1 MTIDKD
7 KAGRLLILIGA
18 VGLIVGLIVFM
29 ATRGQGEQPEEEK
42 PQNYYQE
49 VPEAEVT
56 SIQGSKSAAYRD
68 HREKKDDSTIENYW
82 DSCEEEVSDSDKEAE
97 TMSQAHPSSAS
108 SQAKTSEELF
118 KGSPSPSPAPRSS
131 GSYTNPYRETPEQ
144 REERHQRRHEEAME
158 LAGQISSGS
167 TEDSPAEV
175 PEEQDTKDTY
185 TAPANTTVIRSG
197 GISSL
202 EGWDSDNGISSL
214 DDSDEMLTED
224 DDKPF
229 KCMFARESKI
239 KSGQRAAIIL
249 MEDLLINGVLVPKN
263 THLMA
268 FCNISGRLEMTV
280 VNIEINGRII
290 PLGYE
295 AYDNDGS
302 PGIYCPDVGST
313 GQTVKNRGTRIIGS
327 GLTGKVGRTAG
338 EIIST
343 GVSLI
348 QNSTGEKT
356 VTVPAGYTFYIV
368 KKKQ

>member
-7 KAGRLLILIGA
+7 KIGRLLILIGA
-18 VGLIVGLIVFM
+18 VGLIVGVLVFL
-29 ATRGQGEQPEEEK
+29 ATRGQSEASQSET
-42 PQNYYQE
+42 PQNAFQE
-49 VPEAEVT
+49 VPEAEVS
-56 SIQGSKSAAYRD
+56 SIQSSKSAAYRD
-68 HREKKDDSTIENYW
+68 HREAKEDSSIENYW
-82 DSCEEEVSDSDKEAE
+82 DKCMEEEDTTNEQTAR
-97 TMSQAHPSSAS
+97 TPMQPSSP
-108 SQAKTSEELF
+108 QQPKTSTELF
-118 KGSPSPSPAPRSS
+118 GGGSPPSPAPRSS
-131 GSYTNPYRETPEQ
+131 SGYTNPYRETPQQ
-144 REERHQRRHEEAME
+144 REERHQKRHEEAIE
-158 LAGQISSGS
+158 LANQISSANS
-167 TEDSPAEV
+167 SDTPEADDTADSPAETV
-175 PEEQDTKDTY
+175 IP
-185 TAPANTTVIRSG
+185 NTTVRRSDG
-197 GISSL
+197 FSSL
-202 EGWDSDNGISSL
+202 EGWDCENGISSL
-214 DDSDEMLTED
+214 DDSNGIITED
-224 DDKPF
+224 IDRPF

-249 MEDLLINGVLVPKN
+249 MEDLLVNGILVPKN

-268 FCNISGRLEMTV
+268 FCNISNRLEMTV
-280 VNIEINGRII
+280 SNIEINGRIL

>member
-1 MTIDKD
+1 MKIDKD
-7 KAGRLLILIGA
+7 KIGRLMILIGA
-18 VGLIVGLIVFM
+18 VGLVVGLLVFL
-29 ATRGQGEQPEEEK
+29 ATRGQSDTPQDET
-42 PQNYYQE
+42 PQNAYQE
-49 VPEAEVT
+49 VPEAEVS
-56 SIQGSKSAAYRD
+56 SIQSSKSAAYRD
-68 HREKKDDSTIENYW
+68 HREAKEDSSIENYW
-82 DSCEEEVSDSDKEAE
+82 DSCMEEKDDNTNEQTV
-97 TMSQAHPSSAS
+97 QPQRHPSSP
-108 SQAKTSEELF
+108 QQPKTSTELF
-118 KGSPSPSPAPRSS
+118 GEGTPHSPTPRSS
-131 GSYTNPYRETPEQ
+131 TGYTNPYRETPQQ
-144 REERHQRRHEEAME
+144 REERHQKRHEEAIE
-158 LAGQISSGS
+158 LANQISSANS
-167 TEDSPAEV
+167 SDTPEADDTADSPAETV
-175 PEEQDTKDTY
+175 IP
-185 TAPANTTVIRSG
+185 NTTVRRTDG
-197 GISSL
+197 FSSL
-202 EGWDSDNGISSL
+202 EGWDCENGISSL
-214 DDSDEMLTED
+214 DDSNDIITED
-224 DDKPF
+224 IDRPF

-249 MEDLLINGVLVPKN
+249 MEDLLVNGILVPKN

-268 FCNISGRLEMTV
+268 FCNISNRLEMTV
-280 VNIEINGRII
+280 SNIEINGRIL

-295 AYDNDGS
+295 AYDNDGI

>member
-7 KAGRLLILIGA
+7 KIGRLLILIGA
-18 VGLIVGLIVFM
+18 VGLIVGVLVFL
-29 ATRGQGEQPEEEK
+29 ATRGQNEASQRET
-42 PQNYYQE
+42 PQNAFQE
-49 VPEAEVT
+49 VPEAEVS
-56 SIQGSKSAAYRD
+56 SIQSSKSAAYRD
-68 HREKKDDSTIENYW
+68 HREAKEDSSIENYW
-82 DSCEEEVSDSDKEAE
+82 DKCMEEEDTTNEQTAR
-97 TMSQAHPSSAS
+97 TPMQPSSP
-108 SQAKTSEELF
+108 QQPKTSTELF
-118 KGSPSPSPAPRSS
+118 GGGSTPSPAPRSS
-131 GSYTNPYRETPEQ
+131 TGYTNPYRETPQQ
-144 REERHQRRHEEAME
+144 REERHQKRHEEAIE
-158 LAGQISSGS
+158 LANQISSANS
-167 TEDSPAEV
+167 DDNSATEADGTDDSPV
-175 PEEQDTKDTY
+175 DVIIS
-185 TAPANTTVIRSG
+185 NTTVRRSDG
-197 GISSL
+197 VSYL
-202 EGWDSDNGISSL
+202 DGWDCENGISSL
-214 DDSDEMLTED
+214 DDSNYIITED
-224 DDKPF
+224 IDRPF

-249 MEDLLINGVLVPKN
+249 MEDLLINGILVPKN

-268 FCNISGRLEMTV
+268 FCNISNRLEMTV
-280 VNIEINGRII
+280 TNIEINGRII

-295 AYDNDGS
+295 AYDNDGN

>member
-7 KAGRLLILIGA
+7 KIGRLLILIGA
-18 VGLIVGLIVFM
+18 VGLIVGLIAFL
-29 ATRGQGEQPEEEK
+29 ATRGQDVTSQDET
-42 PQNYYQE
+42 PQNAYQE
-49 VPEAEVT
+49 VPEAEVN

-68 HREKKDDSTIENYW
+68 HREAKEDSPIENYW
-82 DSCEEEVSDSDKEAE
+82 DSCMEEEDSSANEQ
-97 TMSQAHPSSAS
+97 TGQPQVNPSSA
-108 SQAKTSEELF
+108 QQPKTSTELF
-118 KGSPSPSPAPRSS
+118 RGGSSHSPAPRSS
-131 GSYTNPYRETPEQ
+131 SGYTNPYRETPEQ
-144 REERHQRRHEEAME
+144 REERHQKRHEEAIE
-158 LAGQISSGS
+158 LANQISSGNNADS
-167 TEDSPAEV
+167 PVTETGFTNDSPADEII
-175 PEEQDTKDTY
+175 PS
-185 TAPANTTVIRSG
+185 TTVRRSDG
-197 GISSL
+197 VSSL
-202 EGWDSDNGISSL
+202 DGWDCETGISSL
-214 DDSDEMLTED
+214 DDSNEIIAED
-224 DDKPF
+224 IDRPF

-249 MEDLLINGVLVPKN
+249 MEDLLINGILVPKN

-268 FCNISGRLEMTV
+268 FCNISSRLEMTV
-280 VNIEINGRII
+280 SNIEINGRII

-302 PGIYCPDVGST
+302 PGIYCPDVGT
-313 GQTVKNRGTRIIGS
+313 AGQTVKNRGTRIIGS

>member
-7 KAGRLLILIGA
+7 KIGRLLILIGA
-18 VGLIVGLIVFM
+18 VGLIVGVLVFL
-29 ATRGQGEQPEEEK
+29 ATRGQSEASQSET
-42 PQNYYQE
+42 PQNAFQE
-49 VPEAEVT
+49 VPEAEVS
-56 SIQGSKSAAYRD
+56 SIQSSKSAAYRD
-68 HREKKDDSTIENYW
+68 HREAKEDSSIENYW
-82 DSCEEEVSDSDKEAE
+82 DKCMEEEEDTTNEQTAR
-97 TMSQAHPSSAS
+97 TPMQPSSP
-108 SQAKTSEELF
+108 QQPKTSTELF
-118 KGSPSPSPAPRSS
+118 GGGSTPSPAPRSS
-131 GSYTNPYRETPEQ
+131 SGYTNPYRETPQQ
-144 REERHQRRHEEAME
+144 REERHQKRHEEAIE
-158 LAGQISSGS
+158 LANQISSANS
-167 TEDSPAEV
+167 DDNSATEADGTDDSPVDAIIS
-175 PEEQDTKDTY
+175 
-185 TAPANTTVIRSG
+185 NTTVRRSDG
-197 GISSL
+197 VSYL
-202 EGWDSDNGISSL
+202 DGWDCENGISSL
-214 DDSDEMLTED
+214 DDSNDIITED
-224 DDKPF
+224 IDRPF

-249 MEDLLINGVLVPKN
+249 MEDLLINGILVPKN

-268 FCNISGRLEMTV
+268 FCNISNRLEMTV
-280 VNIEINGRII
+280 TNIEINGRII

-295 AYDNDGS
+295 AYDNDGN

>member
-1 MTIDKD
+1 MKIDKD
-7 KAGRLLILIGA
+7 KIGRLMILIGA
-18 VGLIVGLIVFM
+18 VGLILGLLVFL
-29 ATRGQGEQPEEEK
+29 ATRGQSDTSQDET
-42 PQNYYQE
+42 PQNAYQE
-49 VPEAEVT
+49 VPEAEVS
-56 SIQGSKSAAYRD
+56 SIQSSKSAAYRD
-68 HREKKDDSTIENYW
+68 HREAKEDSSIENYW
-82 DSCEEEVSDSDKEAE
+82 DSCMEEEKDTANEQTAQ
-97 TMSQAHPSSAS
+97 SQMPYS
-108 SQAKTSEELF
+108 SQQHPKTSTELF
-118 KGSPSPSPAPRSS
+118 GESTRPSPAPRNTS
-131 GSYTNPYRETPEQ
+131 GYTNPYRETPQQ
-144 REERHQRRHEEAME
+144 REERHQKRHEEAIE
-158 LAGQISSGS
+158 LANQISSAS
-167 TEDSPAEV
+167 SSDTSQTEPDKEEDSPATTII
-175 PEEQDTKDTY
+175 PS
-185 TAPANTTVIRSG
+185 TTVRRSG
-197 GISSL
+197 GVSSFD
-202 EGWDSDNGISSL
+202 GWDCENGISSL
-214 DDSDEMLTED
+214 DDSNDILTED
-224 DDKPF
+224 IDRPF

-249 MEDLLINGVLVPKN
+249 MEDLLINGILVPKN

-268 FCNISGRLEMTV
+268 FCNISNRLEMTIS
-280 VNIEINGRII
+280 NIEINGRIL

-302 PGIYCPDVGST
+302 PGIYCPDVGSA

>member
-1 MTIDKD
+1 MKKLTHFLVPV
-7 KAGRLLILIGA
+7 LLFA
-18 VGLIVGLIVFM
+18 LIVASIGWYLFVYDRDF
-29 ATRGQGEQPEEEK
+29 TRD
-42 PQNYYQE
+42 
-49 VPEAEVT
+49 T
-56 SIQGSKSAAYRD
+56 LL
-68 HREKKDDSTIENYW
+68 
-82 DSCEEEVSDSDKEAE
+82 
-97 TMSQAHPSSAS
+97 SQARFHDRYGNARLSAMFYDG
-108 SQAKTSEELF
+108 AYNF
-118 KGSPSPSPAPRSS
+118 S
-131 GSYTNPYRETPEQ
+131 GHDQNV
-144 REERHQRRHEEAME
+144 AIE
-158 LAGQISSGS
+158 LANQISSANS
-167 TEDSPAEV
+167 SDTPEADDTADSPAETV
-175 PEEQDTKDTY
+175 IP
-185 TAPANTTVIRSG
+185 NTTVRRTDG
-197 GISSL
+197 FSSL
-202 EGWDSDNGISSL
+202 EGWDCENGISSL
-214 DDSDEMLTED
+214 DDSNDIITED
-224 DDKPF
+224 IDRPF

-249 MEDLLINGVLVPKN
+249 MEDLLVNGILVPKN

-268 FCNISGRLEMTV
+268 FCNISSRLEMTI